1 MGRATDMSATRGRS
15 ALAGILL
22 ATSVAVAGVPDGSP
36 GVVHAGSRTEKRIA
50 LTFDACATRAP
61 SKVDRGVID
70 VLVETQTRA
79 TFFLGGKWMTDHPS
93 ETRLLASLSQFEL
106 GNHSYLHPHMPMLD
120 GTGIAKELRRTQ
132 EILRSLTGRTA
143 RWFRPPYGEWSAA
156 VVETA
161 AVLGL
166 RTVMYDLAS
175 GDPDS
180 QATSDMLIE
189 YVVRKARNGS
199 IVVMHANG
207 RGWHTAEALPVI
219 ISRLRARGFELV
231 TIGELLENKRSGENE
246 NPGTE
251 HRP

>member
-1 MGRATDMSATRGRS
+1 
-15 ALAGILL
+15 
-22 ATSVAVAGVPDGSP
+22 
-36 GVVHAGSRTEKRIA
+36 
-50 LTFDACATRAP
+50 
-61 SKVDRGVID
+61 
-70 VLVETQTRA
+70 
-79 TFFLGGKWMTDHPS
+79 
-93 ETRLLASLSQFEL
+93 
-106 GNHSYLHPHMPMLD
+106 
-120 GTGIAKELRRTQ
+120 
-132 EILRSLTGRTA
+132 
-143 RWFRPPYGEWSAA
+143 
-156 VVETA
+156 VETA

-166 RTVMYDLAS
+166 RTVMCDLAS

-180 QATSDMLIE
+180 QATSDRLIE

-231 TIGELLENKRSGENE
+231 TIGELLENKRSGENG